1 MHGRFFCVLGL
12 RAFGVVVAREDCL
25 EPEPHPEKKR
35 KLAPDVD
42 IFMDMA
48 DKALANSDP
57 LPDLF

>member
-1 MHGRFFCVLGL
+1 MGL